1 MAGHSQN
8 GDRCCSS
15 PAHEAAKMQEAMMCK
30 SAEVRRQQVHEDLDD
45 LGRAQ
50 QACSELLDQLA
61 SRLSPVLGPPWA
73 LGAQDSC
80 GASPEP
86 SRCDIAG
93 RVRSSY
99 ITVCDV
105 NGRLQELVE
114 RLQV

>member
-8 GDRCCSS
+8 GD
-15 PAHEAAKMQEAMMCK
+15 EAAKMQEAMMCK

-73 LGAQDSC
+73 TLRSYLAHL
-80 GASPEP
+80 APEP